1 MACGRG
7 ASDRVVLQCRG
18 RGAVGRELLER
29 GVERANGGDASSGL
43 ETVGGPTVEAEAGA
57 RLLLGGGDVPMLAL
71 HSFEILILLARATS
85 TAAAAAECLVFV
97 VVALVVNKPTTSE
110 K

>member
-7 ASDRVVLQCRG
+7 ASDGVVLQCRG

-29 GVERANGGDASSGL
+29 GVERANGGDASGGL

-71 HSFEILILLARATS
+71 HNF
-85 TAAAAAECLVFV
+85 
-97 VVALVVNKPTTSE
+97 
-110 K
+110 

>member
-71 HSFEILILLARATS
+71 HSFEILILLARAT
-85 TAAAAAECLVFV
+85 TAAAACLH
-97 VVALVVNKPTTSE
+97 LQCLLLLLWL
-110 K
+110 